1 MARNVSR
8 LRVLVVEDELL
19 IRWAI
24 AETLSDAGHVVIEAA
39 DAAGAVRALANSVEA
54 IDVVA
59 LDYRLPDSRDLALL
73 AAIVI
78 SFASRLNVGIAA
90 IPLAWAVG
98 AFAGHAPD
106 AVLGGF
112 PASLFVTLS
121 GVTLLFALAEENG
134 TIGNLAT
141 RLAALAATR
150 AT

>member
-39 DAAGAVRALANSVEA
+39 DAAGAVRALTNSVEA

-73 AAIVI
+73 AAIRRLSPRSAVI
-78 SFASRLNVGIAA
+78 LMTAFGSPTLAQGALDLGASQVIYKPFDLHDLESRLLEAVASR
-90 IPLAWAVG
+90 
-98 AFAGHAPD
+98 
-106 AVLGGF
+106 
-112 PASLFVTLS
+112 
-121 GVTLLFALAEENG
+121 
-134 TIGNLAT
+134 
-141 RLAALAATR
+141 
-150 AT
+150 